1 MDDRHE
7 KARRAL
13 VLHDLPLVVDL
24 IQLTLNHG
32 LFAVRAARTIEEAE
46 RILADWHPHMA
57 VIDMDHA
64 DSAGLLRR
72 LDASG
77 TLMGG
82 SIPALGLTRR
92 GDLKTKLLL
101 DFCVQEVGAVVYN
114 QAIVDAQAYFQAR
127 VGDLDGVCH
136 QHEFT
141 YWQRK

>member
-1 MDDRHE
+1 MWQGWWMPLSLHPDKLKQLQTSLKRY
-7 KARRAL
+7 L
-13 VLHDLPLVVDL
+13 VENVDP
-24 IQLTLNHG
+24 G
-32 LFAVRAARTIEEAE
+32 A
-46 RILADWHPHMA
+46 
-57 VIDMDHA
+57 
-64 DSAGLLRR
+64 
-72 LDASG
+72 
-77 TLMGG
+77 
-82 SIPALGLTRR
+82 